1 MSPQD
6 HKSPQTTRGSEG
18 GELSRPD
25 TGAFS
30 SEGLTPSEQQRLDK
44 AQEEWKAAF
53 EKLLSLPFPG
63 DEQVYTKAADEFTA
77 KVNHL
82 EAVGLSIQE
91 RLTSGILVRTSWQS
105 LVLIV

>member
-6 HKSPQTTRGSEG
+6 DKSPQTTRD

-25 TGAFS
+25 TGAS
-30 SEGLTPSEQQRLDK
+30 TSKDLTPSERERLDR
-44 AQEEWKAAF
+44 AQEEWEAAF
-53 EKLLSLPFPG
+53 EQLRSLSFPG

-82 EAVGLSIQE
+82 EAVGLSIQK
-91 RLTSGILVRTSWQS
+91 RLTSGMSVRHGNIQC
-105 LVLIV
+105 